1 MNLRLP
7 ALLALLL
14 IFFLV
19 GAIIA
24 VASEGGDV
32 QFRSLTNPNTQTML
46 QPQITPAPVTAEAAV
61 IGAPT
66 ANWWENLR
74 RWLGLTPH

>member
-1 MNLRLP
+1 MNLRIP

-19 GAIIA
+19 GAVIA

-32 QFRSLTNPNTQTML
+32 QFRSLSDLNSQTNL
-46 QPQITPAPVTAEAAV
+46 QPHTTPAPVTAEAAA
-61 IGAPT
+61 IGAPST
-66 ANWWENLR
+66 NWWEDLR
-74 RWLGLTPH
+74 RWLGLAPH

>member
-32 QFRSLTNPNTQTML
+32 QFRSLSNPNTQTL
-46 QPQITPAPVTAEAAV
+46 QPQITPAPVTAEAAA
-61 IGAPT
+61 IGAPA

-74 RWLGLTPH
+74 RWLGLTPR